1 MKAQQNAFE
10 DMSIEQVLSL
20 IENGDF
26 TPEQAIDIEMQGKS
40 RKTLIETLEK
50 MIESESSKEPETVKV
65 VFVRNTKHNRK
76 IFQAGQQV
84 ELSKEDFD
92 VLTEA
97 KVIQRIDD

>member
-1 MKAQQNAFE
+1 
-10 DMSIEQVLSL
+10 
-20 IENGDF
+20 
-26 TPEQAIDIEMQGKS
+26 MQGKS